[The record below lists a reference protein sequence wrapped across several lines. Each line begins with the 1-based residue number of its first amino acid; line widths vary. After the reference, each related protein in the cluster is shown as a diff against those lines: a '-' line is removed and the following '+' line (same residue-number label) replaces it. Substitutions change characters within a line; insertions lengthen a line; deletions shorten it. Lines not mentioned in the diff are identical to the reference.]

1 MVTSG
6 ETEQSTVVV
15 VVCRSG
21 SNFDCI
27 GEAGPEQSLSRR
39 SVFTRMT
46 GFAALKIVRCAGS
59 IVTAQQRTV

>member
-1 MVTSG
+1 MVTWG

-39 SVFTRMT
+39 SVFTRMI
-46 GFAALKIVRCAGS
+46 GSAASKIDRYASCFM
-59 IVTAQQRTV
+59 TAQQRTV